1 MDYAAACIHGY
12 LHCILFKS
20 SLTSDKE
27 GMLSDRFNWYKEIEN
42 REKQNNWTLDIPEN
56 LITVLFCYGG

>member
-27 GMLSDRFNWYKEIEN
+27 RMLSDRFNWYKEIEN
-42 REKQNNWTLDIPEN
+42 REKQNNWTLDIP
-56 LITVLFCYGG
+56 